1 MIKLVNIARVLYQV
15 LRGLSVNIAGQL
27 SILYRYL
34 YSCLEP
40 LQHSF
45 DTFSTA
51 RTKQL
56 LLSQCKW
63 EFGQATWVLNELY
76 DKTLRRIVITKP
88 FPVLNYFYTA
98 ATPDVPSWDNTAA
111 TPTVPLPYYENTA
124 ATTSITGES
133 AKVWIPAAL
142 YSDAAIL
149 SDITASVNKLV
160 PQGILVTINS
170 L

>member
-1 MIKLVNIARVLYQV
+1 MIKLVNIARVLYQI
-15 LRGLSVNIAGQL
+15 LRGMSVNVAGQL

-34 YSCLEP
+34 YACLEP

-63 EFGQATWVLNELY
+63 EFGQASWVLNEIY
-76 DKTLRRIVITKP
+76 DTTLRRIVITKP
-88 FPVLNYFYTA
+88 FPVLNYFYTF
-98 ATPDVPSWDNTAA
+98 ATPDRYSYDNTFAYPI
-111 TPTVPLPYYENTA
+111 TPAPDFENTF
-124 ATTSITGES
+124 ATSSITGES

>member
-1 MIKLVNIARVLYQV
+1 MIKLVNISQVLYQT
-15 LRGLSVNIAGQL
+15 LRGLSVNVAGTL

-34 YSCLEP
+34 LACLYP
-40 LQHSF
+40 LQTAF
-45 DTFSTA
+45 DTFNTK
-51 RTKQL
+51 RVKQL

-76 DKTLRRIVITKP
+76 DTTLRRIVITKP
-88 FPVLNYFYTA
+88 FPVLNYFYTF
-98 ATPDVPSWDNTAA
+98 ATPDRYSYDNTFA
-111 TPTVPLPYYENTA
+111 TPITPAPDFENTF
-124 ATTSITGES
+124 ATNSITGES

-142 YSDAAIL
+142 YGDAAIL
-149 SDITASVNKLV
+149 SDITATVNKLI